1 MSLETSEK
9 IAMRSCVAL
18 IAALWA
24 TAGAGGVEPVPA
36 TEPAPPAASRPAPEA
51 ATQVTTERTE
61 LPKESYRPASRNKGR
76 TLRCW
81 QYGRLIFEEAVTSL
95 PPSLAGRGQVFD
107 GKSGKQPLQ
116 LLDIHTATCLLK

>member
-1 MSLETSEK
+1 
-9 IAMRSCVAL
+9 MRSCIAL
-18 IAALWA
+18 VAALWA
-24 TAGAGGVEPVPA
+24 TAGAAGVEPAPA
-36 TEPAPPAASRPAPEA
+36 TEPAPPAASRAAADVGHPGHHASALTCPRKATGRHPA
-51 ATQVTTERTE
+51 T
-61 LPKESYRPASRNKGR
+61 KSR

-116 LLDIHTATCLLK
+116 LLDIHTATCLVK

>member
-1 MSLETSEK
+1 MSLDTSEK
-9 IAMRSCVAL
+9 VAMRSCIAL
-18 IAALWA
+18 VAALWA
-24 TAGAGGVEPVPA
+24 TAGAAGVEPAPA
-36 TEPAPPAASRPAPEA
+36 TEPAPPAASRA
-51 ATQVTTERTE
+51 AADVATPVATERAD
-61 LPKESYRPASRNKGR
+61 LPKESYRPGSRNKSR

-116 LLDIHTATCLLK
+116 LLDIHTATCLVK